1 MRTWTLWM
9 WVQLYVFNAWV
20 RDSCNRRWYIV
31 IDIVTN
37 PSSSYSLASI
47 GDVGTRVRF
56 LQIPNPSHSRRHKQ
70 VSDTYST
77 DRVQAIS
84 VAPLPLYEF
93 FVYSFAIHACNDP
106 RCIAIE
112 RTAKGKTYCI
122 QKEREF
128 TNKLR
133 YQRLLRRRQMDI
145 VIQLE
150 PSYTVN
156 EAPTTGSDKMLLNLD
171 TQTHAQTH
179 TPSLHMRADTHVTTQ
194 LHCMLTAL
202 HA

>member
-1 MRTWTLWM
+1 
-9 WVQLYVFNAWV
+9 
-20 RDSCNRRWYIV
+20 
-31 IDIVTN
+31 
-37 PSSSYSLASI
+37 
-47 GDVGTRVRF
+47 
-56 LQIPNPSHSRRHKQ
+56 
-70 VSDTYST
+70 
-77 DRVQAIS
+77 
-84 VAPLPLYEF
+84 
-93 FVYSFAIHACNDP
+93 
-106 RCIAIE
+106 
-112 RTAKGKTYCI
+112 
-122 QKEREF
+122 
-128 TNKLR
+128 
-133 YQRLLRRRQMDI
+133 MDI